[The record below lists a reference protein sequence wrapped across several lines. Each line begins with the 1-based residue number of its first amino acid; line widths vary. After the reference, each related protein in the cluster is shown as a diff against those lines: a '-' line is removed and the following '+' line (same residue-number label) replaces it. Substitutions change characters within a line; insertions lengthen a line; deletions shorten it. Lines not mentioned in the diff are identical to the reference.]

1 MASVTKSITILAAA
15 LMAVG
20 CASLDPASST
30 ATTSA
35 AGDLKTA
42 AAKAPLTAAEIQVV
56 TAQFG
61 VFGADPSGRR
71 LLYETDKFPAIPAA
85 PYGWYILFKTSKP
98 TVVWREEFEC
108 PRHLRLGVRVKRWG
122 FSVSRPIARL
132 RSRSA
137 SSRPGWALS
146 RTNGATRRA
155 IRLAPTRCACT
166 STVSWFANSASI
178 SKKVRKTSADL
189 VAGRIAA
196 IRSPRHSSRPSRYA
210 ATDTT
215 SGASSHRLALSQ
227 TFCSRLTLT
236 GIGVFS
242 S

>member
-42 AAKAPLTAAEIQVV
+42 NSKAPLTAAEIQVV

-98 TVVWREEFEC
+98 TVVWREEFEL
-108 PRHLRLGVRVKRWG
+108 PEAPPTWGPGEAMGIFSISPDRKTAVTERIIPTRLG
-122 FSVSRPIARL
+122 FIANE
-132 RSRSA
+132 
-137 SSRPGWALS
+137 W
-146 RTNGATRRA
+146 
-155 IRLAPTRCACT
+155 
-166 STVSWFANSASI
+166 
-178 SKKVRKTSADL
+178 
-189 VAGRIAA
+189 
-196 IRSPRHSSRPSRYA
+196 RYA
-210 ATDTT
+210 PGDPI
-215 SGASSHRLALSQ
+215 GAHKMRVYIDGQLVREFSFDIEKGPEDQRGPRRGPNRSDSKSS
-227 TFCSRLTLT
+227 T
-236 GIGVFS
+236 
-242 S
+242 